1 MAGRA
6 TIGCIAT
13 LATCL
18 APSSVAQDGDFF
30 EKQVRP
36 ILASR
41 CYPCHGPHAGDGQAG
56 LRLDSLA
63 GMLTGGRSGPA
74 IVPGQA
80 ESSLLIHAINHDTL
94 LQMPPKEKLPLAE
107 VNLLTKWVNGGAVWP
122 NAGALPHRRTEQ
134 ERTVEAEF
142 TAEERSH
149 WAFQPVRDPTA
160 PAGGRTPIDA
170 FLLRRLAEKG
180 LHPVPRADK
189 RTLIRRATFDLHG
202 LPPTPEEV
210 EDFVR
215 DDSEFAFEHVID
227 RLLASPRYGERWGR
241 HWLDVARY
249 ADSNGMD
256 DNVVHG
262 DAWRY
267 RDYVIGSF
275 NRDKPYDR
283 FVREQLAGDLLT
295 EWGDADRAEGLIAT
309 GFLMLGPKMVGEDD
323 PVKQK
328 LDFADEQLA
337 TTSRAFLALTVDC
350 ARCHDHKFDPI
361 SSADYYSMLGIF
373 TSTKTVLTYRV
384 TSKLNATALGGT
396 DDDRSL
402 AEIERRFDY
411 HDDFVTN
418 YNRATTPTQVVE
430 EQKRARQDALDDYFR
445 VPKAMAVSEGDVQD
459 LPVMI
464 RGSHLTP
471 GAIAPRGFPR
481 ILNGIDQARIGADRS
496 GRMDLA
502 DWLVRSDHPLV
513 SRVMVN
519 RIWKWHFGEGI
530 VRTPSNFG
538 TLGDRPSHP
547 ELLDWLARRFVESD
561 WSVKSMHRRIMLS
574 DAYRM
579 STEMSEVATESDPE
593 NRLLWRA
600 NRRRL
605 EAEAIRDALLVAAD
619 RLDFV
624 VGGKTLP
631 HKNFTNLNAGAASRD
646 PELYATARRSVYLP
660 VLRSAL
666 YEVFAAFDFAS
677 PSTSNGD
684 RSSTL
689 VAPQALFMMNAPL
702 MDEASRGFA
711 KRLVRESKGG
721 EADRIGQ
728 AFQIAFSRP
737 PDAGEVSGW
746 QDFLE
751 RYRVASGSSSEAW
764 QALCRVL
771 LASSEFLYLQ

>member
-1 MAGRA
+1 MAVRS
-6 TIGCIAT
+6 TIGCIAI

-30 EKQVRP
+30 EKQIRP
-36 ILASR
+36 ILANR
-41 CYPCHGPHAGDGQAG
+41 CYPCHGPHAGAGQAG

-63 GMLTGGRSGPA
+63 GMLAGGRSGPA

-80 ESSLLIHAINHDTL
+80 QSSLLIHAINHDTL
-94 LQMPPKEKLPLAE
+94 LQMPPKEKLPLGE
-107 VNLLTKWVNGGAVWP
+107 VNLLTQWVNGGAVWP
-122 NAGALPHRRTEQ
+122 NAESLPRRRTDP
-134 ERTVEAEF
+134 ERPVESEF
-142 TAEERSH
+142 TEEERSH
-149 WAFQPVRDPTA
+149 WAFQPVRN
-160 PAGGRTPIDA
+160 PAVPQGGRTPIDA
-170 FLLRRLAEKG
+170 FLLRRLGEKG
-180 LHPVPRADK
+180 LRPAPRADK

-202 LPPTPEEV
+202 LPPTPEGV
-210 EDFVR
+210 EEFVR
-215 DDSEFAFEHVID
+215 DDSEAAFEHLID

-267 RDYVIGSF
+267 RDYVIRSF

-295 EWGDADRAEGLIAT
+295 EWGDADRAEGLVAT

-323 PVKQK
+323 PVKQE

-337 TTSRAFLALTVDC
+337 TSSRAFLALTVDC

-384 TSKLNATALGGT
+384 TSKLNATALGGA
-396 DDDRSL
+396 DADRSL
-402 AEIERRFDY
+402 SEIERRFDY

-418 YNRATTPTQVVE
+418 YNRATTPAQVVE

-445 VPKAMAVSEGDVQD
+445 VPKAMAVSEGEVQD

-471 GAIAPRGFPR
+471 GPMAPRGFPR
-481 ILNGIDQARIGADRS
+481 ILNGSDQVRVGADRS
-496 GRMDLA
+496 GRSDLA
-502 DWLVRSDHPLV
+502 DWLARPDHPLV

-547 ELLDWLARRFVESD
+547 ELLDWLARRFVEGG
-561 WSVKSMHRRIMLS
+561 WSVKSMHRRIMLT
-574 DAYRM
+574 DAYQM
-579 STEMSEVATESDPE
+579 STERNEVAVELDPE

-605 EAEAIRDALLVAAD
+605 EAEAIRDALLAAAD
-619 RLDFV
+619 QLDLA

-631 HKNFTNLNAGAASRD
+631 HGNFTNLNAGAASRD
-646 PELYATARRSVYLP
+646 PELYAINRRSVYLP

-677 PSTSNGD
+677 PSTSNGQ

-702 MDEASRGFA
+702 MDQASRGFA
-711 KRLVRESKGG
+711 KRLARESEGG
-721 EADRIGQ
+721 DADRIVR
-728 AFQIAFSRP
+728 AFQVAYSRR
-737 PDAGEVSGW
+737 PDAAEVGSW
-746 QDFLE
+746 QDFLR
-751 RYRVASGSSSEAW
+751 RYRVASGSRSEAW

-771 LASSEFLYLQ
+771 LASNEFLYLQ

>member
-1 MAGRA
+1 MAVRA

-18 APSSVAQDGDFF
+18 APSSVAQDGDLF
-30 EKQVRP
+30 EKRIRP
-36 ILASR
+36 ILANR
-41 CYPCHGPHAGDGQAG
+41 CYPCHGPHAGSGQAG

-63 GMLTGGRSGPA
+63 GMLAGGRSGPA
-74 IVPGQA
+74 VVPGEAQ
-80 ESSLLIHAINHDTL
+80 SSLLIHAINHDTS

-107 VNLLTKWVNGGAVWP
+107 VNLLTQWVEEGAVWP
-122 NAGALPHRRTEQ
+122 NAGSLAHRRTDQ
-134 ERTVEAEF
+134 ERTVETEF
-142 TAEERSH
+142 TEDERSH
-149 WAFQPVRDPTA
+149 WAFQPVRE
-160 PAGGRTPIDA
+160 PAVPQGGRTPIDA
-170 FLLRRLAEKG
+170 FVLRRLAEKR
-180 LHPVPRADK
+180 LHPAARADK

-210 EDFVR
+210 EHFVR
-215 DDSEFAFEHVID
+215 DDSESAFERLVD

-267 RDYVIGSF
+267 RDYVIRSF

-295 EWGDADRAEGLIAT
+295 EWGDAGRAEGLIAT

-384 TSKLNATALGGT
+384 TSKLNATALNGAGA
-396 DDDRSL
+396 DRSL
-402 AEIERRFDY
+402 SEIERRFDY

-418 YNRATTPTQVVE
+418 YNRATTPAQVVA
-430 EQKRARQDALDDYFR
+430 EQKQAVQEALEDYFR
-445 VPKAMAVSEGDVQD
+445 VPKAMAVSEGEVED

-471 GAIAPRGFPR
+471 GATAPRGFPR
-481 ILNGIDQARIGADRS
+481 ILGGGDQTRIGADRS
-496 GRMDLA
+496 GRLDLA
-502 DWLVRSDHPLV
+502 DWLTRPDHPLV

-519 RIWKWHFGEGI
+519 RIWKWHLGEGI

-538 TLGDRPSHP
+538 TLGERPSHP
-547 ELLDWLARRFVESD
+547 ELLDWLARRFIESG

-574 DAYRM
+574 DAYQM
-579 STEMSEVATESDPE
+579 STARNEVAAESDPE

-605 EAEAIRDALLVAAD
+605 EAEAIRDALLATAD
-619 RLDFV
+619 QLDRA

-631 HKNFTNLNAGAASRD
+631 HRNFTNLNAGAASRD
-646 PELYATARRSVYLP
+646 PELYATNRRSVYLP

-677 PSTSNGD
+677 PSTSNGL

-702 MDEASRGFA
+702 MDQASRGFA
-711 KRLVRESKGG
+711 NRLDRESRGG
-721 EADRIGQ
+721 EADRVRRAI
-728 AFQIAFSRP
+728 QIAYSRSP
-737 PDAGEVSGW
+737 NAGEVGEW
-746 QDFLE
+746 REFLE
-751 RYRVASGSSSEAW
+751 RYRVASGSSSGAW
-764 QALCRVL
+764 QAFCRVL
-771 LASSEFLYLQ
+771 LASNEFLYLQ

>member
-1 MAGRA
+1 MSVRA

-30 EKQVRP
+30 ERQVRP
-36 ILASR
+36 ILANR
-41 CYPCHGPHAGDGQAG
+41 CYACHGPHAGEGQAG

-63 GMLTGGRSGPA
+63 GMLAGGRSGPA

-80 ESSLLIHAINHDTL
+80 QSSLLIHAINHDTS
-94 LQMPPKEKLPLAE
+94 LQMPPKEKLPLAD
-107 VNLLTKWVNGGAVWP
+107 VNLLTKWVDGGAVWP
-122 NAGALPHRRTEQ
+122 NSEARPRQQSEPEQ
-134 ERTVEAEF
+134 TVEAEF
-142 TAEERSH
+142 TEEERSH
-149 WAFQPVRDPTA
+149 WAFQPVRE
-160 PAGGRTPIDA
+160 PAVPQGGRTPIDA
-170 FLLRRLAEKG
+170 FVLRRLAEKG
-180 LHPVPRADK
+180 LRPAARADK

-210 EDFVR
+210 ADFVR
-215 DDSEFAFEHVID
+215 DDAELAFERVVD

-267 RDYVIGSF
+267 RDYVIRSF
-275 NRDKPYDR
+275 NQDKPYDR

-295 EWGDADRAEGLIAT
+295 DWGDADRADGLIAT

-384 TSKLNATALGGT
+384 TSKLNATAL
-396 DDDRSL
+396 DSADVDRSL
-402 AEIERRFDY
+402 SEIERRFDY

-418 YNRATTPTQVVE
+418 YNRATTPAQVVQ
-430 EQKRARQDALDDYFR
+430 EQRRALQDALDDYFR
-445 VPKAMAVSEGDVQD
+445 VPKAMAASEGEVQD

-471 GAIAPRGFPR
+471 GSIAPRGFPR
-481 ILNGIDQARIGADRS
+481 ILNEIDQVPIGADQS
-496 GRMDLA
+496 GRTDLA
-502 DWLVRSDHPLV
+502 DWLARPDHPLV

-547 ELLDWLARRFVESD
+547 KLLDWLARRFVESG
-561 WSVKSMHRRIMLS
+561 WSVKSMHRQIMLS
-574 DAYRM
+574 DAYQM
-579 STEMSEVATESDPE
+579 STERNEDAAESDSE

-605 EAEAIRDALLVAAD
+605 EAEAIRDALLAAAD
-619 RLDFV
+619 QLDFA

-631 HKNFTNLNAGAASRD
+631 HRNFTNLNAGAASRA
-646 PELYATARRSVYLP
+646 PELYATNRRSVYLP

-677 PSTSNGD
+677 PSTSNGQ

-711 KRLVRESKGG
+711 KRLVRETKGG
-721 EADRIGQ
+721 EADRVRRAI
-728 AFQIAFSRP
+728 QIAYARLP
-737 PDAGEVSGW
+737 EAGEVDEW
-746 QDFLE
+746 RDFLE
-751 RYRVASGSSSEAW
+751 RYRFESGSSGEAW

-771 LASSEFLYLQ
+771 LASNEFLYLQ